1 VSLSKYYS
9 SSSNRP
15 ILVVVTVHFIKDCKA
30 GSSVVHTLQGIMQH
44 IFSRTL
50 TCLLRTAACTFCW
63 RLLLTYTD
71 THHIHIHRTSASWCL
86 TNSHAIMP
94 SADNARL
101 VENMFAIEQLKRH
114 LRIACVLLCIVM
126 LVVKQSKS
134 HLPCLYTTSVLSELS
149 SKNHFHALQLF
160 IVLLV
165 EDDQQPRKADP
176 RCSTELGCTL

>member
-1 VSLSKYYS
+1 MISTST
-9 SSSNRP
+9 
-15 ILVVVTVHFIKDCKA
+15 VT
-30 GSSVVHTLQGIMQH
+30 
-44 IFSRTL
+44 
-50 TCLLRTAACTFCW
+50 
-63 RLLLTYTD
+63 
-71 THHIHIHRTSASWCL
+71 
-86 TNSHAIMP
+86 IMP